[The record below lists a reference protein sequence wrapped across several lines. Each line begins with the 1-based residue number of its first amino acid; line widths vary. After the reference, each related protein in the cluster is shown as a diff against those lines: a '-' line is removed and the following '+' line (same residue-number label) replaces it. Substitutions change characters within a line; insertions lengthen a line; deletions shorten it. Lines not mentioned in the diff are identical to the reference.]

1 MVPATSI
8 ALESPADEDNA
19 AGREKQ
25 PPETEVLTPE
35 SGLADIPILHR
46 EPSPRHLEWRSRDGT
61 HGSRGVSSR
70 NGQPRV
76 REASGASDDVQPSP
90 SPRATHSSGALA
102 SSPAAAALS
111 ESFRWRE
118 AFAKMG
124 PAFLVSIGYMDPGN
138 WATDIEGG
146 SRFGYQL
153 LWVLVASNAM
163 AVLLQTLTSRMGIV
177 TQRHLAQLCREVYP
191 LGPRMAL
198 FASAQLAIVATDL
211 AEVLGTAIGLNL
223 LLGIPLLL
231 GVLLTALDT
240 LVLLMAE
247 RYGMRRLE
255 QLILTLLGVI
265 GACFVTELALSR
277 PDISEVAAGLVPRMD
292 GDSLYIA
299 LGMVGATVMPHN
311 FYLHSALVIRR
322 PTPTAGERHEEESTA
337 PPPPPPHRAVDMR
350 KATDAWDRNGDDR
363 VATPIPRS
371 AAAVRLECRYA
382 LFDCAVALH
391 AALFINA
398 AILIVAAAVFY
409 KHHIP
414 VNTLQDAHALLERV
428 LQVRL
433 FGRVELA
440 PLVFGIALIAAGQSS
455 TLTGTLAGQYVMDGF
470 LGVALTPWKQRLL
483 TRLCAVLPSCAA
495 IAVLGT
501 QSTYRLLILSQVILS
516 LQLPFAIVPVIR
528 FTGDARLMS
537 DDFVNGRWVQ
547 LAAWSAAAFVIAL
560 NMRLVLGML
569 YSSATSM
576 SRAAGMWAVALLGAP
591 LILLALAFLLWLIV
605 YRGRAAESETTRNIE
620 VVHRGQV

>member
-8 ALESPADEDNA
+8 ALESLADDDSA
-19 AGREKQ
+19 TGREKP

-35 SGLADIPILHR
+35 SGLADMPVLHR
-46 EPSPRHLEWRSRDGT
+46 EPSPRRLDWRSRDGA
-61 HGSRGVSSR
+61 HGSSGVSSR
-70 NGQPRV
+70 NGQPRA
-76 REASGASDDVQPSP
+76 REASGASDEVRPSP
-90 SPRATHSSGALA
+90 SPRVTHSSGSLA
-102 SSPAAAALS
+102 SSPAAPALS
-111 ESFRWRE
+111 ESFRWRD

-124 PAFLVSIGYMDPGN
+124 PAFLISIGYMDPGN

-191 LGPRMAL
+191 FGPRMAL

-265 GACFVTELALSR
+265 GASFVIELVLSR
-277 PDISEVAAGLVPRMD
+277 PSISEVAAGLVPHID

-322 PTPTAGERHEEESTA
+322 PTPMARERHEEESA
-337 PPPPPPHRAVDMR
+337 APPPHRAVGMR
-350 KATDAWDRNGDDR
+350 KAADAWDRNGDDN
-363 VATPIPRS
+363 VATPMPRS

-382 LFDCAVALH
+382 LLDCAVALH

-414 VNTLQDAHALLERV
+414 VNTLQDAHAMLERV

-440 PLVFGIALIAAGQSS
+440 PLAFGIALIAAGQSS

-537 DDFVNGRWVQ
+537 DDFVNGRWVR

-569 YSSATSM
+569 YSTAASM
-576 SRAAGMWAVALLGAP
+576 PRTAGMWAVALLGAP
-591 LILLALAFLLWLIV
+591 LVLLALAFLLWLIV
-605 YRGRAAESETTRNIE
+605 YRGRAAESETVRNIE